1 MSDQLQARLGHRF
14 ANPDLLRQ
22 ALTHRSFHFENKKKS
37 VGHFERLE
45 FLGDSVL
52 DLLISELLMD
62 RFPQVDEGALSKW
75 RASLVNEATL
85 GEIAR
90 ELELGSHLHLG
101 RSEHQRRAEMRARL
115 LASAYEA
122 LLAAI
127 YLDAGLGSVKA
138 VVARH
143 FEARLGALKL
153 DEGFHADFK
162 TRLQEWAQR
171 KHKVTPEYRL
181 VTAEGP
187 EHNKQFQ
194 YEVLV
199 GAQVLGCG
207 RGASRKGAEQNAAHS
222 ALTILEGA
230 KS

>member
-1 MSDQLQARLGHRF
+1 MDLTLLQTRLGHTFRD
-14 ANPDLLRQ
+14 AALLQQ
-22 ALTHRSFHFENKKKS
+22 ALTHRSHSSLHN
-37 VGHFERLE
+37 ERFE

-52 DLLISELLMD
+52 DLVVSELLME
-62 RFPQVDEGALSKW
+62 RFPDVDEGALSKW

-90 ELELGSHLHLG
+90 ELDLGAHLHLG

-127 YLDAGLGSVKA
+127 YLDAGLAAVTA
-138 VVARH
+138 VVRRH
-143 FEARLGALKL
+143 FEARLNTLKV
-153 DEGFHADFK
+153 DEGFKADFK
-162 TRLQEWAQR
+162 TRLQEWAQS

-181 VTAEGP
+181 LGTDGP
-187 EHNKQFQ
+187 EHEKQFQ

-199 GAQVLGCG
+199 GAQVLGTG
-207 RGASRKGAEQNAAHS
+207 RGQSRKGAEQSAALA
-222 ALTILEGA
+222 ALTTLEGEA
-230 KS
+230 K